1 MNALFGHCQTV
12 YKKMEEECEVRTI
25 EGQDVQ
31 VYEGFLTKLFN
42 ELDLAVPYY
51 TSVMRELR
59 KMDCVRQLRRGGGN
73 APSLWLLVQAP
84 VEEVFAATHA
94 KPIPTQSGNQTTTKQ
109 LFQMVRDLNAR
120 LSVLE
125 EKVG

>member
-1 MNALFGHCQTV
+1 MNALYGHCEAV
-12 YKKMEEECEVRTI
+12 YKKMEEASVVKTI
-25 EGQDVQ
+25 EGQEVQ

-42 ELDLAVPYY
+42 DLDLAVPYY

-59 KMDCVRQLRRGGGN
+59 RMDCVRQLRRGGGN

-84 VEEVFAATHA
+84 VEEMYQAAHA
-94 KPIPTQSGNQTTTKQ
+94 KPITTDGRGVTTTKQ
-109 LFQMVRDLNAR
+109 LAQQVRDLNAR

>member
-1 MNALFGHCQTV
+1 MNALYGHCEAV
-12 YKKMEEECEVRTI
+12 YKRMEEESRVRTI
-25 EGQDVQ
+25 DGLEVQ

-42 ELDLAVPYY
+42 DLSLAVPYY

-84 VEEVFAATHA
+84 EEEAFAASNA
-94 KPIPTQSGNQTTTKQ
+94 KSIPSHGGSQTTTKQ